1 MFEIAFLCLG
11 IFVISVFWWPK
22 APVPFEVPKVIFFLW
37 FTRIL
42 VVIFAA
48 SFFIRRT
55 VWKINLKL
63 LIPIL
68 LFAGWATISS
78 ILGSDISKSFA
89 GNYFR
94 RDGLITLYE
103 LMGFSLLVSYF
114 WREKYKKL
122 ISKTFF
128 VSLFLLSALAL
139 FEILYRK
146 FGLGSAATFGNPVF
160 LAGYLVCG
168 LPFYFYFLQNI
179 KLAKIWKLILYLF
192 PIFTVILTKTSGAIA
207 VMAVYL
213 GIEMAHKVNKKY
225 RLFILLS
232 GIVVSVAI
240 FGFWYKDFRKE
251 KFMSPQG
258 RDRIYHRVFVGALK
272 KPIFGWGWANVD
284 HAFESNYWPLKVYH
298 DIYVDKAHST
308 FLEITATTGFPG
320 ILIYFYLLFIFLK
333 ELINKYKKTENKL
346 WNFTLLSAASI
357 YLIHSQTN
365 VISIAEE
372 IVFWLILGITLSEFE
387 ESPVQPGSHGRR

>member
-1 MFEIAFLCLG
+1 MTQFNKMFEFIFICIGVFLT
-11 IFVISVFWWPK
+11 SVFYWTN
-22 APVPFEVPKVIFFLW
+22 APVPFEVPKVIFFQW
-37 FTRIL
+37 FVRIL
-42 VVIFAA
+42 ALVFAVSLLVKKRVWEINIKLLLPILIFA
-48 SFFIRRT
+48 
-55 VWKINLKL
+55 V
-63 LIPIL
+63 
-68 LFAGWATISS
+68 WATITS

-94 RDGLITLYE
+94 EDGLITLYE
-103 LMGFSLLVSYF
+103 LIGFSILVSYF
-114 WREKYKKL
+114 WREKYKSI

-139 FEILYRK
+139 SEILNHK

-179 KLAKIWKLILYLF
+179 KLAKIWKLVLYLF
-192 PIFTVILTKTSGAIA
+192 PILTVILTKTSGAIA
-207 VMAVYL
+207 VMVIYL
-213 GIEMAHKVNKKY
+213 GFEIARKVSKKY
-225 RLFILLS
+225 RLLLL
-232 GIVVSVAI
+232 IT
-240 FGFWYKDFRKE
+240 GFVISITIAFFWLNDFKKE

-258 RDRIYHRVFVGALK
+258 RDRIYHRVFVGALQ

-284 HAFESNYWPLKVYH
+284 YAFESNYWPLKVYH
-298 DIYVDKAHST
+298 DIYVDKAHSI

-333 ELINKYKKTENKL
+333 ELINKYKKTGNKL
-346 WNFTLLSAASI
+346 WNFTLLSTASI

-365 VISIAEE
+365 VISVSEE
-372 IVFWLILGITLSEFE
+372 IIFWLIVGIALSR
-387 ESPVQPGSHGRR
+387 SQKPSLL